1 MTEKTAKRPRL
12 DLPFTGVACFCK
24 APLCADRSSIDAD
37 VAILGVPFDLGIQLR
52 SGTRMG
58 PRAIREASTSFA
70 LIGMGYYDPELD
82 ENMLGGVRLVDC
94 GDADMVHMDAERSLG
109 NAYEEA
115 KEIISQNV
123 FLVVLGGD
131 HAVPIPI
138 LNAYEEKG
146 PLHVIQFDTHLDY
159 VDERF
164 GIRQGHNNTMRR
176 LAEMDHISGMT
187 QIGMHGLSS
196 STQEIYQEARDAGST
211 IITLREFRELGTEGV
226 LAKIPE
232 GVNYYVTIDIDAMD
246 ASIAPGTGLPSLG
259 GMYYRELMDTL
270 RGIVKRGNVIGFD
283 LCEVAPQYD
292 PAGVTAFTAAGIIV
306 EFLGSI
312 FSERKK
318 RAQKKP

>member
-1 MTEKTAKRPRL
+1 MTANNSEKSRL
-12 DLPFTGVACFCK
+12 DLPFTGVASFCK
-24 APLCADRSSIDAD
+24 APLCTDRSAIDAD

-82 ENMLGGVRLVDC
+82 ENLLEGVRLVDC
-94 GDADMVHMDAERSLG
+94 GDADIFHIDAQRSFR
-109 NAYEEA
+109 NVYEEA
-115 KEIISQNV
+115 KEIVSQDV

-131 HAVPIPI
+131 HAVPIP
-138 LNAYEEKG
+138 LLAAYEEKD

-164 GIRQGHNNTMRR
+164 GIREGHNSTMRR

-196 STQEIYQEARDAGST
+196 STKAVYEEARHAGST
-211 IITLREFRELGTEGV
+211 IITLREFREVGIDGV

-232 GVNYYVTIDIDAMD
+232 GVDFYVTIDIDSLD

-259 GMYYRELMDTL
+259 GMYYRELIESL
-270 RGIVKRGNVIGFD
+270 QGIAKRGTVVGFD

-292 PAGVTAFTAAGIIV
+292 PAGVTAFTASGIIV

-312 FSERKK
+312 FNERKK
-318 RAQKKP
+318 RG